1 MSESSS
7 SSAQG
12 PGASNKKTNA
22 LNKAISNVDL
32 DGHDL
37 PPSPAPSTP
46 RSGRQYA
53 IATELVFTE
62 GTDQYNASSV
72 PIYQVRGK
80 GGESKTVLARSD
92 VLATDTTRKQ
102 FVPKLTSLPLPVR
115 NIQTD
120 LGHWWCV
127 ERL

>member
-12 PGASNKKTNA
+12 SGAPNKKINA

-80 GGESKTVLARSD
+80 GGGESKTIFARSN
-92 VLATDTTRKQ
+92 VLCYRHHTEAVCPQ
-102 FVPKLTSLPLPVR
+102 V
-115 NIQTD
+115 N
-120 LGHWWCV
+120 
-127 ERL
+127 

>member
-1 MSESSS
+1 MSESSCS
-7 SSAQG
+7 SSAQES
-12 PGASNKKTNA
+12 GASHKRINA

-46 RSGRQYA
+46 RHGRQYA

-72 PIYQVRGK
+72 PIYQVRGRGG
-80 GGESKTVLARSD
+80 GGEEQDYPRPEQCAGYQIPYG
-92 VLATDTTRKQ
+92 KQ
-102 FVPKLTSLPLPVR
+102 FGPEV
-115 NIQTD
+115 N
-120 LGHWWCV
+120 
-127 ERL
+127 

>member
-7 SSAQG
+7 SAQG
-12 PGASNKKTNA
+12 SGAPNKKINA

-80 GGESKTVLARSD
+80 GGGESKTVLARSD
-92 VLATDTTRKQ
+92 VLCYRHHTEAICPQ
-102 FVPKLTSLPLPVR
+102 V
-115 NIQTD
+115 N
-120 LGHWWCV
+120 
-127 ERL
+127 